1 MKSKTFKFSI
11 SLVKILLPAIF
22 KILIKLKL
30 NRRVINFLHEKSYNS
45 NNKYNFTFLLEKFLE
60 KNKIVALDVGA
71 QGGFNS
77 DTFFPKKYDH
87 FFEEILIEPIDSEA
101 KKIKNKKFVVNKG
114 LWSEKIKK
122 KLYILDN
129 RLGSSSMYEPNI
141 NSFDL
146 HNIQE
151 KKYDDYKVTRSIEIE
166 CDTLANQL
174 TDLNINNLDYLKI
187 DTQGAEFEILKG
199 LGNFRPLLIKIEAHF
214 FSMYKNVPSWH
225 KLINL
230 LYELNY
236 VLIDWKDIGDHNTR
250 IPAEADM
257 IFIPNFNNEVG
268 KELIKQNKNKFISL
282 MLIFGQLKLLQI
294 IIKRFGIKNDEL
306 AKIEDRYFN

>member
-1 MKSKTFKFSI
+1 MKSKIFKFSK
-11 SLVKILLPAIF
+11 SLVKILLPAVS

-30 NRRVINFLHEKSYNS
+30 NRRVINFLHEKSYYS
-45 NNKYNFTFLLEKFLE
+45 NFKYNFTSLLEKFLE

-87 FFEEILIEPIDSEA
+87 FFDEILIEPIDSEA

-174 TDLNINNLDYLKI
+174 MSLNINNLDYLKI

-294 IIKRFGIKNDEL
+294 IIKRFGIKNDEI
-306 AKIEDRYFN
+306 AKIEDKYFN

>member
-1 MKSKTFKFSI
+1 MKSKIFKFSI

-45 NNKYNFTFLLEKFLE
+45 NNKYDFTSLLEKFLD

-101 KKIKNKKFVVNKG
+101 KKIKNKKFVINKG

-129 RLGSSSMYEPNI
+129 RLGSSSMYVPDI

>member
-1 MKSKTFKFSI
+1 MKSKILKFSK
-11 SLVKILLPAIF
+11 SLSKILLPAVF
-22 KILIKLKL
+22 TILIKLKL

-45 NNKYNFTFLLEKFLE
+45 NFKYDFTSLLEKFLE

-77 DTFFPKKYDH
+77 DNFFPKKYDH

-101 KKIKNKKFVVNKG
+101 KKIKNKKFVINKG

-306 AKIEDRYFN
+306 AKIEDKYFN

>member
-1 MKSKTFKFSI
+1 MKSKIFKFSK
-11 SLVKILLPAIF
+11 SLAKILLPAVS

-45 NNKYNFTFLLEKFLE
+45 NCKYDFTSMLEKFLE

-77 DTFFPKKYDH
+77 DNFFPKKYDH
-87 FFEEILIEPIDSEA
+87 FFEEILIEPIGSEA
-101 KKIKNKKFVVNKG
+101 QKIKNKKFVINKG

-146 HNIQE
+146 HNI
-151 KKYDDYKVTRSIEIE
+151 KKRKYDDYKVTRSIEIE

-174 TDLNINNLDYLKI
+174 KNLNIICNLC
-187 DTQGAEFEILKG
+187 
-199 LGNFRPLLIKIEAHF
+199 
-214 FSMYKNVPSWH
+214 
-225 KLINL
+225 
-230 LYELNY
+230 
-236 VLIDWKDIGDHNTR
+236 
-250 IPAEADM
+250 
-257 IFIPNFNNEVG
+257 
-268 KELIKQNKNKFISL
+268 
-282 MLIFGQLKLLQI
+282 
-294 IIKRFGIKNDEL
+294 
-306 AKIEDRYFN
+306 

>member
-11 SLVKILLPAIF
+11 SLVKILLPSLF

-45 NNKYNFTFLLEKFLE
+45 NNKYNFTSLLEKFLE

-87 FFEEILIEPIDSEA
+87 FFDEILIEPIDSEA

-174 TDLNINNLDYLKI
+174 TGLNINNLDYLKI

-306 AKIEDRYFN
+306 AKIEDNYFN

>member
-1 MKSKTFKFSI
+1 MKSKIFRFSK
-11 SLVKILLPAIF
+11 SLAKILLPAVS

-45 NNKYNFTFLLEKFLE
+45 NCKYDFTSMLEKFLE

-87 FFEEILIEPIDSEA
+87 FFDEILIEPIDSEA
-101 KKIKNKKFVVNKG
+101 KKIKNKKFVINKG

-174 TDLNINNLDYLKI
+174 MSLNINNLDYLKI

-306 AKIEDRYFN
+306 EKIEDKYFN